1 MRLSK
6 QPNWWRNKSIAYTC
20 VYTEDCAKC
29 TFSSVTH
36 FNLSKNPSLFL
47 WYILL
52 LHHQCTYK
60 SSLVCL
66 VEGTF
71 IIWVGICRA
80 GSVPGSVVICTG
92 QTQRATALLL
102 VLETPA
108 EERWFFCYLVR
119 LLILLVMC
127 QADHGVGLRQAAVC
141 SALGGL

>member
-6 QPNWWRNKSIAYTC
+6 QPNRWRNKSIAYTC

-36 FNLSKNPSLFL
+36 FNLSKNPSL
-47 WYILL
+47 
-52 LHHQCTYK
+52 
-60 SSLVCL
+60 SSCDIFCCYTISVRINPVVCL